1 MFLHSV
7 PHDRNRPTSRNPF
20 KLLHKYVG
28 TQSARGH
35 APTCSK
41 TSRSTMHRTSNTYAN
56 GAAETLQKG
65 TLHACTPN
73 RETTSKIDPKS
84 PGRPV
89 RPRPRY
95 SPRERPDSDR
105 GHRPDRR
112 SDPSVSAR
120 APFYPPASL
129 PVPPRRE
136 RSAPSVP
143 GLVVGGVPCPESVA
157 SPFFPHPIL
166 FLLRSS
172 L

>member
-1 MFLHSV
+1 MFLHSL

-28 TQSARGH
+28 TRSARGH

-65 TLHACTPN
+65 TLHSCTPN
-73 RETTSKIDPKS
+73 RETTKKIDPKS
-84 PGRPV
+84 RGRPV
-89 RPRPRY
+89 RPRPRD

-129 PVPPRRE
+129 PFLL
-136 RSAPSVP
+136 
-143 GLVVGGVPCPESVA
+143 GESVRLLPFPA
-157 SPFFPHPIL
+157 SSLAACPVQSPSLPLFFPT
-166 FLLRSS
+166 RSCS
-172 L
+172 C